1 MTRASI
7 WVIIAVMERLLL
19 ASNSP
24 RRKELLEGV
33 GIGFEHLAPDLDE
46 SLRDTMAPEARVLAL
61 AEDKARAAA
70 ALAEAGAPRLVLAAD
85 TLVCVP
91 GAAPGG
97 GELALGK
104 PEDIEDAR
112 RMMRLLAGR
121 SHVVRTGLALFDRE
135 SGRLLTSRSDSIVA
149 FSTMSDDEIEAYL
162 RSGEWSGVAGAYRIQ
177 GLAAF
182 FVERVEGSWTGVV
195 GLPLRE
201 LYVILATAGFR
212 VPALAT

>member
-7 WVIIAVMERLLL
+7 WVIIAAMERLLL